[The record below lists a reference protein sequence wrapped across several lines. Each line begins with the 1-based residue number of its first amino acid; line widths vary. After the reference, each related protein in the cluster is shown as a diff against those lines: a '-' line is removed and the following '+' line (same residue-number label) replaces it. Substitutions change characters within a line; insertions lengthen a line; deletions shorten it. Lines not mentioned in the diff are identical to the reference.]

1 MAKRKNRKVVVRK
14 NYTADSKRKV
24 NKVVKA
30 NRKYKDTVFRMLFSD
45 RNNLLSLYN
54 AVNGSNYEDPD
65 ALEIVTLENAVYMGM
80 KNDLAFIVDTGLFLY
95 EHQSTYNPNMPL
107 RDLFYISGEYQK
119 LVNHKSLYSSALQKI
134 PAPNFIVF
142 YNGTERDE
150 DYWINYLSES
160 YENQTGGPNL
170 ELKVLTLNI
179 NEGHNCELM
188 EQYQILREY
197 AQYVAKVRE
206 NAREADLD
214 TAVEQAVNDC
224 IQNGILAEFLRKNK
238 SEVITMSIFEYDK
251 EEEERKLRE
260 AEYEAGYNSGR
271 RDGYSSGRQD
281 GLNLGIAE
289 GKREIIRLMYNAG
302 EYDVAVIGA
311 GHRCSAPV
319 SGLRRCCPGRVRA
332 TGRSRS
338 ACGRTLRGSPRVAL
352 GRSSFRA
359 ASPLS
364 GAVHS
369 TRSVPAEPS
378 GRAWRSSIRGPRVRP
393 VAEFCVCRTKG
404 SKTPILITRC

>member
-1 MAKRKNRKVVVRK
+1 MAKRKNREVVVRK

-119 LVNHKSLYSSALQKI
+119 LVNHKSLYSSVLQKL

-142 YNGTERDE
+142 YNGSEREE
-150 DYWINYLSES
+150 DCWTNYLSES
-160 YENQTGGPNL
+160 YENLAGEPNL

-179 NEGHNCELM
+179 NEGHNPELM
-188 EQYQILREY
+188 EQCQILREY

-206 NAREADLD
+206 YAREADLD

-238 SEVITMSIFEYDK
+238 SEVIAMSIFEYDK
-251 EEEERKLRE
+251 EEEERKLRK
-260 AEYEAGYNSGR
+260 AEYEAGVA
-271 RDGYSSGRQD
+271 DGFNNGFND
-281 GLNLGIAE
+281 GINTAKKDAAITLAELHMPIEQIALALKVDIE
-289 GKREIIRLMYNAG
+289 
-302 EYDVAVIGA
+302 AVKEW
-311 GHRCSAPV
+311 
-319 SGLRRCCPGRVRA
+319 LR
-332 TGRSRS
+332 
-338 ACGRTLRGSPRVAL
+338 
-352 GRSSFRA
+352 
-359 ASPLS
+359 
-364 GAVHS
+364 
-369 TRSVPAEPS
+369 
-378 GRAWRSSIRGPRVRP
+378 
-393 VAEFCVCRTKG
+393 
-404 SKTPILITRC
+404 